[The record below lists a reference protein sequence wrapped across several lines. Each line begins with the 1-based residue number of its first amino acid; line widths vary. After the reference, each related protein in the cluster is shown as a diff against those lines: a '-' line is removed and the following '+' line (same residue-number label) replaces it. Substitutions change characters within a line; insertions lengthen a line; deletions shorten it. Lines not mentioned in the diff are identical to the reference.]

1 MVQNAHD
8 RDRDLDRGRDPG
20 SEPAAPE
27 PGATSRTAVLV
38 RYGTGLLIL
47 ALLAGALLILSRWL
61 EHTSVEDIRQ
71 AIRRID
77 ARQLTLAIAAA
88 AVSYWL
94 LTLYDLLA
102 LRHLRRAV
110 PYRWVAFTAFTS
122 YAFSHSLGFASIIGA
137 TVRYRLYAPRG
148 LGALEVA
155 QVTLFVVTTFMLG
168 LAAVL
173 PVVMLVDPT
182 ALKALHVPPQG
193 ATLLGT
199 AALAVLAV
207 YATAG
212 FWLRRP
218 LRIFGHAIAFP
229 RPSIAAGQLLLGL
242 CDLALASAVLYFCLP
257 PSDAVTYMDVVVAF
271 GLALVAGIIS
281 HVPGGLGVFDAIVL
295 VSLTPE
301 MPGNDVM
308 AGLLV
313 FRLIYYLAPLILAG
327 VMFGALEAFQARHRI
342 SRVSRTLSAPI
353 SPAVPLV
360 LAACTFITGAFLL
373 FSRATPQESLP
384 APFDAAALPLVEMS
398 HFTGSVVGVLLIL
411 LAHAIQRRLHAAWV
425 LSLVLLA
432 VGCLSSL
439 LMGGDWREAIVPG
452 LIFLALLPAR
462 GEFHRRGNLL
472 GNPLPS
478 SWFVATGVA
487 LASAFWLGLFSYKH
501 VDFSDELW
509 WHFALHGDASRF
521 LRASVAVGVIALC
534 AAVVHLV
541 RAATRARPGRT
552 TPGELP
558 RGAGERHCGT
568 HGGTP
573 EHMVGTPDGGSLV
586 QRPASHPQ

>member
-1 MVQNAHD
+1 MIQHD
-8 RDRDLDRGRDPG
+8 HARDPG
-20 SEPAAPE
+20 AEPAAPDL
-27 PGATSRTAVLV
+27 GATSRTAVLV

-47 ALLAGALLILSRWL
+47 ALLAGALVILNRWL

-77 ARQLTLAIAAA
+77 TRQLLMAIAAA

-148 LGALEVA
+148 LGAVEVA
-155 QVTLFVVTTFMLG
+155 QVTLFVVTTFTLG

-193 ATLLGT
+193 GTLLGV
-199 AALAVLAV
+199 AALAILAV

-229 RPSIAAGQLLLGL
+229 RPSIAVGQLLLGL
-242 CDLALASAVLYFCLP
+242 CDLALASSVLYFCLP
-257 PSDAVTYMDVVVAF
+257 ASDAVTYMDVVVAF

-327 VMFGALEAFQARHRI
+327 LMFGALEAFQARHRI
-342 SRVSRTLSAPI
+342 SRVSRTLSAPV
-353 SPAVPLV
+353 SPVVPLV

-373 FSRATPQESLP
+373 FSRATPEESLP

-425 LSLVLLA
+425 LSLILLA
-432 VGCLSSL
+432 VGCVSSL
-439 LMGGDWREAIVPG
+439 LKGGDWQEAIVPG

-472 GNPLPS
+472 GHPLPS
-478 SWFVATGVA
+478 SWFVAIGVA
-487 LASAFWLGLFSYKH
+487 LGSAFWLGLFSYKH
-501 VDFSDELW
+501 VAFNDELW

-541 RAATRARPGRT
+541 RAATRARHPEQTRTPPEGRGHPHYGLRRLAAGKQRT
-552 TPGELP
+552 TL
-558 RGAGERHCGT
+558 
-568 HGGTP
+568 
-573 EHMVGTPDGGSLV
+573 
-586 QRPASHPQ
+586 

>member
-1 MVQNAHD
+1 MVQNDHD
-8 RDRDLDRGRDPG
+8 RDRDPG
-20 SEPAAPE
+20 AEPAVPE
-27 PGATSRTAVLV
+27 AGTTSRTAVLV

-47 ALLAGALLILSRWL
+47 ALLAGALLILNRWL

-77 ARQLTLAIAAA
+77 ARQLLMAVSAA

-148 LGALEVA
+148 LGAVEVA
-155 QVTLFVVTTFMLG
+155 QVTLFVVTTFTLG
-168 LAAVL
+168 LAAVM

-182 ALKALHVPPQG
+182 ALKALHVPPRG
-193 ATLLGT
+193 GVLLGLS
-199 AALAVLAV
+199 ALALLAA
-207 YATAG
+207 YAAAG
-212 FWLRRP
+212 LWLRRP

-229 RPSIAAGQLLLGL
+229 RPSIAVGQLLLGL
-242 CDLALASAVLYFCLP
+242 CDLALASSVLYFCLP
-257 PSDAVTYMDVVVAF
+257 ASDAVTYMDVVVAF

-327 VMFGALEAFQARHRI
+327 LMFGAMEAFQARHRI
-342 SRVSRTLSAPI
+342 SRVSRSLSAPV
-353 SPAVPLV
+353 SPVVPLV

-373 FSRATPQESLP
+373 FSRATPEESLP
-384 APFDAAALPLVEMS
+384 APFDVAALPLVEMS
-398 HFTGSVVGVLLIL
+398 HFTGSVVGILLIL

-432 VGCLSSL
+432 VGSVSSL
-439 LMGGDWREAIVPG
+439 LKGGDWQEAIVPG

-478 SWFVATGVA
+478 SWFVAIGVA
-487 LASAFWLGLFSYKH
+487 LGSAFWLGLFSYKH
-501 VDFSDELW
+501 VAFNDELW

-541 RAATRARPGRT
+541 RAATQARPGRNPAGDL
-552 TPGELP
+552 PG
-558 RGAGERHCGT
+558 GDGERHCEA
-568 HGGTP
+568 HG
-573 EHMVGTPDGGSLV
+573 GTPDGGSLV
-586 QRPASHPQ
+586 QRTASHAQRTGAGKFQLPH

>member
-1 MVQNAHD
+1 MVQLPHNRELHVE
-8 RDRDLDRGRDPG
+8 RPQ
-20 SEPAAPE
+20 PA
-27 PGATSRTAVLV
+27 SRRQALV

-47 ALLAGALLILSRWL
+47 ALLGGALLILDRWL
-61 EHTSVEDIRQ
+61 EHTSISDIRQ
-71 AIRRID
+71 AIGRID
-77 ARQLTLAIAAA
+77 QGQLLLAAATA

-94 LTLYDLLA
+94 LTLYDSLA
-102 LRHLRRAV
+102 LRHLRRSL

-137 TVRYRLYAPRG
+137 TVRYRLYAPLG
-148 LGALEVA
+148 LGAVDVA
-155 QVTLFVVTTFMLG
+155 QITLFVVTTFTLG

-173 PVVMLVDPT
+173 PIVMLLDPS
-182 ALKALHVPPQG
+182 ALKALHVPPG
-193 ATLLGT
+193 SATLLGLSALGLL
-199 AALAVLAV
+199 AAYAV
-207 YATAG
+207 AG

-218 LRIFGHAIAFP
+218 LRIFGYDIAFP
-229 RPSIAAGQLLLGL
+229 RPSIAVGQLLLGL
-242 CDLALASAVLYFCLP
+242 CDLSLASAVLYLCLP
-257 PSDAVTYMDVVVAF
+257 ATEAVTYMDVVVAF

-301 MPGNDVM
+301 MASNDVM

-327 VMFGALEAFQARHRI
+327 LMFGVLEAFQARHRI
-342 SRVSRTLSAPI
+342 SSASRGLSAAI
-353 SPAVPLV
+353 SPVVPLV

-373 FSRATPQESLP
+373 FSRATPEETLP

-398 HFTGSVVGVLLIL
+398 HFTGSIVGVLLIL

-432 VGCLSSL
+432 MGTAASL
-439 LMGGDWREAIVPG
+439 LKGGDWQEAIVPA

-462 GEFHRRGNLL
+462 GEFHRRGAILHH
-472 GNPLPS
+472 PLPS

-487 LASAFWLGLFSYKH
+487 LASAFWLGLFSYKR
-501 VDFSDELW
+501 VAFSDDLW

-521 LRASVAVGVIALC
+521 LRASVAVGVIALA

-541 RAATRARPGRT
+541 AAASRLRQQEPAAGRHPRKERFVVEQPPRPGART
-552 TPGELP
+552 
-558 RGAGERHCGT
+558 RRRA
-568 HGGTP
+568 
-573 EHMVGTPDGGSLV
+573 
-586 QRPASHPQ
+586 